1 MGRFQTGNQ
10 FCVEYRRISIG
21 TYLILNVSFIND
33 LDEDITSKVLT
44 FADDTK
50 NKSDADR

>member
-1 MGRFQTGNQ
+1 MWSTAGSVLG
-10 FCVEYRRISIG
+10 
-21 TYLILNVSFIND
+21 LILFLMYHFIND
-33 LDEDITSKVLT
+33 LDGDITSKVLT